1 MASGSPRRKQIL
13 SELGIDFFSESVDVD
28 ESRRK
33 DESAEVMATRL
44 ALKKIVA
51 VNDKVANNF
60 IILAADT
67 VVSQQ
72 SMIFGKP
79 ASKDHAIEI
88 LTQLSGK
95 KHQVFTGIAVRY
107 KNKVHSGLS
116 KTDVY
121 FRNMT
126 IEEIND
132 YYDSG
137 EGLDKAGAY
146 AIQGR
151 GAMFIER
158 IEGSYSGVVGLP
170 IFESINLL
178 ALLGWKCLS
187 NN

>member
-13 SELGIDFFSESVDVD
+13 SELGIDFLSESVNVD

-33 DESAEVMATRL
+33 NESAEVMAVRL
-44 ALKKIVA
+44 AFKKIAA
-51 VNDKVANNF
+51 VDDKVADNF

-67 VVSQQ
+67 IVSQQ
-72 SMIFGKP
+72 STIFGKP
-79 ASKDHAIEI
+79 TSKDHAVEI

-95 KHQVFTGIAVRY
+95 RHQVYTGIALRY
-107 KNKVHSGLS
+107 KNKMHSELS
-116 KTDVY
+116 KTNVY
-121 FRNMT
+121 FRKIT
-126 IEEIND
+126 IEEIKD

-137 EGLDKAGAY
+137 ECHDKAGAY
-146 AIQGR
+146 AIQGK

-178 ALLGWKCLS
+178 ASVGWKYLS
-187 NN
+187 KN